1 MIGNMKK
8 FIIYF
13 LILAF
18 VVPFGFI
25 LIDKALGGNTV
36 CLILGFIFSVLGA
49 ISYAIISTLSEI
61 KTKKSIDKFENFSLN
76 MFLSKEYNTED
87 IKVIRKGRV
96 RIIEQQN
103 IMYCSAINCD
113 LVTLSGEFAEQI
125 KPFILYRQELY
136 AILLFDGLK
145 SKLLTKEQNM
155 KDIKGK
161 ENDWI
166 N

>member
-61 KTKKSIDKFENFSLN
+61 KTKNL
-76 MFLSKEYNTED
+76 
-87 IKVIRKGRV
+87 
-96 RIIEQQN
+96 
-103 IMYCSAINCD
+103 
-113 LVTLSGEFAEQI
+113 
-125 KPFILYRQELY
+125 
-136 AILLFDGLK
+136 
-145 SKLLTKEQNM
+145 
-155 KDIKGK
+155 
-161 ENDWI
+161 
-166 N
+166 